1 MKNYPLALISLIL
14 LLTACNSNN
23 SIVSEANIDEI
34 EIIKPLGKQISTDL
48 IVSLQTELK
57 KAIKT
62 GGIPEAIEV
71 CNLKALPLTDI
82 IAKSTDNN
90 IEIKRTTYKYRNELN
105 APDEYEKIALNYFHS
120 KIENNENLPE
130 FYIQKIENKKITDY
144 YYYQPLKVN
153 AVCLNCHGNDTFI
166 TAETQSLI
174 QEYYPEDK
182 AIGYN
187 EGEFRGLIRIKFP
200 DFQ

>member
-1 MKNYPLALISLIL
+1 MKNYLLLLIPFLIL
-14 LLTACNSNN
+14 INSC
-23 SIVSEANIDEI
+23 SSTQTKVSEASVDETKI
-34 EIIKPLGKQISTDL
+34 LKPLGEQISTDL
-48 IVSLQTELK
+48 IISLQNELK
-57 KAIKT
+57 KAIKS

-90 IEIKRTTYKYRNELN
+90 VEIKRTTFKYRNKKN
-105 APDEYEKIALNYFHS
+105 APDEYEEMALNHFQS
-120 KIENNENLPE
+120 KIENNEYFPE
-130 FYIQKIENKKITDY
+130 FYIQKIKTKDQTDFY
-144 YYYQPLKVN
+144 YYKPLKLSI
-153 AVCLNCHGNDTFI
+153 VCLNCHGTPEFI
-166 TAETQSLI
+166 APQTQSII

-187 EGEFRGLIRIKFP
+187 EGDFRGLIRIKFP